1 MKLMQEY
8 GVESLQQF
16 MQKYGVETVQ
26 YYMKYSQNAIEEL
39 DVTIKEIETAIEEL
53 DITIKDKEA
62 VIRNLKAQAILELR
76 TQLGM
81 CNTGYEDLEEQFN
94 SYKNI
99 ISKFNNV
106 KSNLLEAR
114 RGFSETVLLFTN
126 IEINIRDWTDDL
138 HADLYELQAAR
149 LSNRFTKLRRLI
161 NEKLSAN
168 LDKSLRHASA
178 IDMWS
183 TTSFFE
189 MSFCTTQFLRI
200 FCYLYRF

>member
-39 DVTIKEIETAIEEL
+39 DVTVKEIETA
-53 DITIKDKEA
+53 T
-62 VIRNLKAQAILELR
+62 RNLKAQAILEFR
-76 TQLGM
+76 TLLGM
-81 CNTGYEDLEEQFN
+81 GNTRYEDLEEQFN
-94 SYKNI
+94 SYKNK

-114 RGFSETVLLFTN
+114 RGFTETVLLFTK

-161 NEKLSAN
+161 NEKLLAN
-168 LDKSLRHASA
+168 FGKFMREAGWLDL
-178 IDMWS
+178 WS

-189 MSFCTTQFLRI
+189 MSFCTTQFLRMS
-200 FCYLYRF
+200 CH

>member
-1 MKLMQEY
+1 MKLMQKY

-53 DITIKDKEA
+53 DITIKDKET

-81 CNTGYEDLEEQFN
+81 GNTRYEDLEEEFN
-94 SYKNI
+94 FYKDK
-99 ISKFNNV
+99 ISRYNDV
-106 KSNLLEAR
+106 KSDLLEAR
-114 RGFSETVLLFTN
+114 RGFSETVLLFTK

-161 NEKLSAN
+161 NEKLLAN
-168 LDKSLRHASA
+168 FGKFMREAGWLDL
-178 IDMWS
+178 WS

-189 MSFCTTQFLRI
+189 MSFCTTQFLRMS
-200 FCYLYRF
+200 CH